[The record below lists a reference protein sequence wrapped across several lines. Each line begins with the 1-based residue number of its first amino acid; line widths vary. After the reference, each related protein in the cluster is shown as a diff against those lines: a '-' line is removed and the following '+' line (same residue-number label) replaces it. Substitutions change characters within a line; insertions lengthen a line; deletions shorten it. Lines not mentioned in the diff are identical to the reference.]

1 MKRIILAIIFNI
13 VITTSA
19 YAFLTFNQELD
30 VSTNTTQIRGINF
43 KPDGTIMYV
52 TRRIS
57 PAENSDAG
65 RRGYIN
71 QYSLRT
77 AFDISTAT

>member
-1 MKRIILAIIFNI
+1 MKRIILAIIFNFI
-13 VITTSA
+13 ITTSA

-52 TRRIS
+52 TERNGTTDNAI
-57 PAENSDAG
+57 G
-65 RRGYIN
+65 RAANII
-71 QYSLRT
+71 QFSLST
-77 AFDISTAT
+77 KFDISTSQ